1 MCGIIGRSG
10 DGNSIQMIL
19 GGIKDLEYR
28 GYDSFG
34 IAFIESD
41 SLVIK
46 KDAGRI
52 DDIIEEFDLRSCKS
66 NISIAH
72 TRWATHGKATAENAH
87 PFVDCTRNF
96 AVVHNGIIE
105 NYNELK
111 KNLNKHQFLSETDSE
126 VLVHMLEENIK
137 GGLSLMDS
145 IKKIMNE
152 IKGSSAF
159 AFISLK
165 ERQIVAAKKGSP
177 LVFGVGENA
186 NYISSDVQSLI
197 NYTNKYIFLVD
208 GDIVKFSSHTYKIEN
223 VIKRIKH
230 KTERIDSHGIRYDLG
245 KFNHFMEKEI
255 FDQFK
260 MWESYKNTDN
270 ILLEKVSNV
279 LKNARRIYIIG
290 SGSSYYASEYGAFLF
305 RDAGFDA
312 LAIEPQQVRN
322 YKKIIDTNDCIF
334 IVSQSGETFDIINNL
349 EYFKK
354 NIKIAL
360 INTLYSS
367 LTRSVDIVI
376 PMNAGTEKSVAATKS
391 VGASLLFF
399 IILYSKLSNRET
411 STDLEFL
418 LNNRFNIYV
427 PSVENLVNKVSEA
440 LNKFKSV
447 FIVARNEDCP
457 IALEGALKLKE
468 VSYVNATAIDMATM
482 KHGPLALIT
491 NDSLVIAI
499 VSPGT
504 EKDAV
509 NNLEEIRS
517 RGAYIVGIST
527 SNMTKFDLYIRTV
540 NAGIFYPIPILFIFQ
555 MLAYK
560 TSIKNKIDPDKPR
573 NLAKSVTV
581 K

>member
-105 NYNELK
+105 NYNELT

-334 IVSQSGETFDIINNL
+334 IVSQSGETFDII
-349 EYFKK
+349 
-354 NIKIAL
+354 
-360 INTLYSS
+360 
-367 LTRSVDIVI
+367 
-376 PMNAGTEKSVAATKS
+376 
-391 VGASLLFF
+391 
-399 IILYSKLSNRET
+399 
-411 STDLEFL
+411 
-418 LNNRFNIYV
+418 
-427 PSVENLVNKVSEA
+427 
-440 LNKFKSV
+440 
-447 FIVARNEDCP
+447 
-457 IALEGALKLKE
+457 
-468 VSYVNATAIDMATM
+468 
-482 KHGPLALIT
+482 IT
-491 NDSLVIAI
+491 V
-499 VSPGT
+499 
-504 EKDAV
+504 
-509 NNLEEIRS
+509 
-517 RGAYIVGIST
+517 
-527 SNMTKFDLYIRTV
+527 
-540 NAGIFYPIPILFIFQ
+540 
-555 MLAYK
+555 
-560 TSIKNKIDPDKPR
+560 
-573 NLAKSVTV
+573 
-581 K
+581 